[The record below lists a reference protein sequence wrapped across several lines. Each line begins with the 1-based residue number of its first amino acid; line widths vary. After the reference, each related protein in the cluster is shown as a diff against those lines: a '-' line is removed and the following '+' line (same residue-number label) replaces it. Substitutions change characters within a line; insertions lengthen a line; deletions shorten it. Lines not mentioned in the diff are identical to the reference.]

1 MIILPTNQSVHI
13 GERLRKKYAAFDYMV
28 LGTNADGKN
37 EFPDKEQY
45 ANVRDIERIHGEDV
59 VVLHCGAPR
68 PNSTNII
75 LKHTLCSLHDPQY
88 SEGKVIGKDG
98 KRVKKYGPYM
108 IEVAGQTV
116 QVKPKSIQLFYLYPE
131 YGMQDWPDKKGSI
144 NAMKND
150 LNTWMKMYDVKRFFT
165 IDAHFAGEEWT
176 KDYPIVNVSVMDL
189 LVDKAREIGYKDLAL
204 IGPDEGVERR
214 AIDLGVPIK
223 IIEKERINSYKN
235 EHKMPADIQQ
245 FVEGK
250 DALAIDDVI
259 ETGRTLK
266 TSGKLLRTC
275 RPRRLGSAATH
286 LRMTEGLKYIQEK
299 EDYLEAKEIFDHI
312 IVSNTIDTPYT
323 IFLGVDVTERV
334 AQTLFKH
341 M

>member
-1 MIILPTNQSVHI
+1 
-13 GERLRKKYAAFDYMV
+13 
-28 LGTNADGKN
+28 
-37 EFPDKEQY
+37 
-45 ANVRDIERIHGEDV
+45 
-59 VVLHCGAPR
+59 
-68 PNSTNII
+68 
-75 LKHTLCSLHDPQY
+75 
-88 SEGKVIGKDG
+88 
-98 KRVKKYGPYM
+98 
-108 IEVAGQTV
+108 
-116 QVKPKSIQLFYLYPE
+116 E